1 MDAANCQSLVDSA
14 HSDPTDCD
22 SANSSDPADCDS
34 AHSDPADCNSAHSSD
49 AADCECEQETEP
61 EMVDVKS
68 CECEEVEEEVGEEVE
83 EEEESSSKKGS
94 VKRKKSLR
102 DSPVGK
108 FILKLFK
115 NRRDEE

>member
-14 HSDPTDCD
+14 HSDPADCD
-22 SANSSDPADCDS
+22 SAHSSDPADCDS
-34 AHSDPADCNSAHSSD
+34 AHSSD
-49 AADCECEQETEP
+49 AADCECDQETEP

-68 CECEEVEEEVGEEVE
+68 CECEEVEEEVE
-83 EEEESSSKKGS
+83 EEEESGSKKGS